1 VKESI
6 LRLTNIHAGYGN
18 IDVLRDVSM
27 EVPDS
32 KITAIIGPNGA
43 GKSTLLKTVYG
54 LLKAKRG
61 RVLFGGE
68 EITGL
73 EPAAILR
80 KGIAYVPQGRRSIFP
95 LLTVRENLKMGA
107 YIRDD
112 RKVAQDIDEVMEK
125 FPILKKRER
134 ELAGNLSG
142 GEQQILALGMSLL
155 LSPELL
161 LLDEP
166 SLGLS
171 PRFQDIIFEDIL
183 RINGRGTAILMVEQM
198 VTKALK
204 MADYA
209 VVLELGQKR
218 FEGTGKEILEN
229 DEVKRLYI
237 GG

>member
-1 VKESI
+1 MNEPI
-6 LRLTNIHAGYGN
+6 LTLTNLYAGYGN
-18 IDVLRDVSM
+18 IDVLQDVSM
-27 EVPDS
+27 EVPKS
-32 KITAIIGPNGA
+32 KITAVIGPNGA
-43 GKSTLLKTVYG
+43 GKSTLLKTIYG
-54 LLKAKRG
+54 LLKVKRG
-61 RVLFGGE
+61 KVLFGGE
-68 EITGL
+68 EISGL
-73 EPAAILR
+73 RPAAILR

-107 YIRDD
+107 YIRED
-112 RKVAQDIDEVMEK
+112 REVTQDINEIMGK
-125 FPILKKRER
+125 FQILKKREK

-142 GEQQILALGMSLL
+142 GEQQILAIGMSLL

-171 PRFQDIIFEDIL
+171 PKFQDIIFEEIQ

-198 VTKALK
+198 VTKALN

-209 VVLELGQKR
+209 VVLALGQKR

-229 DEVKRLYI
+229 EEVKRLYI

>member
-1 VKESI
+1 MKESI

-18 IDVLRDVSM
+18 IDVLTDVSM

-43 GKSTLLKTVYG
+43 GKSTLLKTIYG

-61 RVLFGGE
+61 KILFRGE

-112 RKVAQDIDEVMEK
+112 RKVAQDINEVMEK

-142 GEQQILALGMSLL
+142 GEQQILAMGMSLL

-171 PRFQDIIFEDIL
+171 PRFQNIIFEDIL

>member
-1 VKESI
+1 MKESI

-43 GKSTLLKTVYG
+43 GKSTLLKTIYG

-171 PRFQDIIFEDIL
+171 PRFQEIIFEDIL